1 MKYILPLSVLVPIAF
16 VLEFGHIGGP
26 TAVFA
31 ASALSLIPLA
41 GLWVV
46 PSRKLRSSAGRELVH
61 FSKRRRGPNS
71 SIPGLLEQTPR

>member
-41 GLWVV
+41 GLRVV
-46 PSRKLRSSAGRELVH
+46 RPRKPRSSVGRELVH
-61 FSKRRRGPNS
+61 SPMWRRGPNP
-71 SIPGLLEQTPR
+71 SIPRLLAPTP